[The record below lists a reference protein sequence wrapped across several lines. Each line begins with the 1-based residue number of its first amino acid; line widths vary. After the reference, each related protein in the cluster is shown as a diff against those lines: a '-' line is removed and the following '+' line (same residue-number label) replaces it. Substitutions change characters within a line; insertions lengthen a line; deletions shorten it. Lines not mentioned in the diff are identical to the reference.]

1 VPGNIHVNRTREE
14 SKVPM
19 SDQQQ
24 AQLETVNVS
33 LADGVATIQLNRPE
47 ALNAWNRQFGE
58 DLLAA
63 LRRVAEDDD
72 VRAVLI
78 EGAGRAFSSGADL
91 KDFSGG
97 ETTPDG
103 RPDVYKTLTERYHPI
118 MAAIRE
124 MPKPV
129 VASVNGPAVGIGC
142 SLALCCDLIVAG
154 ESAYFLLAFVNIGLV
169 PDGGS
174 SLFVPTRIGMARA
187 TELAMLGERLHAPQA
202 LEWGLINRVVPD
214 ERLGDESTA
223 LAARLA
229 AGPTRSYAG
238 TKRQLNNWLYARM
251 DEQLELEAQIQRE
264 MAGSDDFVEGAIAFV
279 EKRPTRFSGK

>member
-1 VPGNIHVNRTREE
+1 MSE
-14 SKVPM
+14 S
-19 SDQQQ
+19 DI
-24 AQLETVNVS
+24 QLETVNLRVI
-33 LADGVATIQLNRPE
+33 DGVATVELNRPE

-58 DLLAA
+58 DLLATLQRA
-63 LRRVAEDDD
+63 REDVA

-78 EGAGRAFSSGADL
+78 TGVGRAFSSGADL
-91 KDFSGG
+91 KDFSGA

-118 MAAIRE
+118 MVAIRE

-129 VASVNGPAVGIGC
+129 LAAVRGAAVGIGC
-142 SLALCCDLIVAG
+142 SLALCCDLIVAA

-174 SLFVPTRIGMARA
+174 SLFVPTRVGMARA
-187 TELAMLGERLHAPQA
+187 TEMAMLGERLLAVQA

-214 ERLGDESTA
+214 ERLAEESGA

-229 AGPTRSYAG
+229 SGPTRSYAG
-238 TKRQLNNWLYARM
+238 TKRQLNNWLYSRM
-251 DEQLELEAQIQRE
+251 GEQLELEAQIQRE
-264 MAGSDDFVEGAIAFV
+264 MAGSEDFLEGATAFV
-279 EKRPTRFSGK
+279 EKRPARFSGK

>member
-1 VPGNIHVNRTREE
+1 MNDHN
-14 SKVPM
+14 
-19 SDQQQ
+19 
-24 AQLETVNVS
+24 AQLETVNVH
-33 LADGVATIQLNRPE
+33 LADGVARIELNRPE
-47 ALNAWNRQFGE
+47 ALNAWNRQLGE

-63 LRRVAEDDD
+63 VRRAREDDAA
-72 VRAVLI
+72 RAVLI
-78 EGAGRAFSSGADL
+78 TGAGRAFSSGADL

-118 MAAIRE
+118 MTTIRE

-129 VASVNGPAVGIGC
+129 VAAVNGPAVGIGC
-142 SLALCCDLIVAG
+142 SLALCSDLILAA

-174 SLFVPTRIGMARA
+174 SLLLPTRIGMARA
-187 TELAMLGERLHAPQA
+187 TELSMLGERLPAERA
-202 LEWGLINRVVPD
+202 LQWGLINRVVPD
-214 ERLGDESTA
+214 EQLADEAGA

-264 MAGSDDFVEGAIAFV
+264 MAGSDDFLEGALAFV
-279 EKRPTRFSGK
+279 QKRAARFSGR